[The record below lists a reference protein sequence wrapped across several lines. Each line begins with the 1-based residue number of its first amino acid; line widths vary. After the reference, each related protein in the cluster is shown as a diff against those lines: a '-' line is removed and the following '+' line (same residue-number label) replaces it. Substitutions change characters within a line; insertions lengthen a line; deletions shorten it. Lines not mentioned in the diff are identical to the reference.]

1 MVAALE
7 IKSIFKKMADESK
20 SIFSNNTMIPVSLVT
35 AFVAMTVSV
44 VIAFTSIRKDVDHS
58 VNAITNMADRI
69 NQLEKDYI
77 KKDEMLLRM
86 QIIQTDIADIKE
98 QIKGK

>member
-7 IKSIFKKMADESK
+7 IKSIFQKMADESK
-20 SIFSNNTMIPVSLVT
+20 SILTNNTMIPVSLVT

-44 VIAFTSIRKDVDHS
+44 VIAFTSIRKDVEHT
-58 VNAITNMADRI
+58 VNTMANMGNRI

-98 QIKGK
+98 RIKGK